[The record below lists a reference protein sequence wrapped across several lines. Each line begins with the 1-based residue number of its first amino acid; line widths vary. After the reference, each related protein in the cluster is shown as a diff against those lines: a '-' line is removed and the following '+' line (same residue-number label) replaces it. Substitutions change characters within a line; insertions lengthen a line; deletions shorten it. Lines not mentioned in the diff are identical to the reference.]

1 MKTELFE
8 NADVTASIYHQS
20 EHALG
25 YLGITRRRVACLF
38 SFIEVLMSNIVI
50 EYRIL
55 LSNSEFRMLQ
65 RFRVDRDIFENGPR
79 VDADLFLYGYKK
91 MRFQK
96 DPDTCGRGLNIIRK
110 STLAPQRITVSNGSL
125 RF

>member
-8 NADVTASIYHQS
+8 NADD
-20 EHALG
+20 ALG
-25 YLGITRRRVACLF
+25 SLGNTQGHVAFLF

-65 RFRVDRDIFENGPR
+65 RFPVDRDIFENGPR
-79 VDADLFLYGYKK
+79 VDADLFLYG
-91 MRFQK
+91 
-96 DPDTCGRGLNIIRK
+96 
-110 STLAPQRITVSNGSL
+110 
-125 RF
+125 